1 MFKEVLLFFLL
12 GHVLGDFYTQT
23 DNMAEKKKIEFRWVI
38 YHLPEHYLFCDHG
51 SIKYSL
57 YGMGLIVI
65 GYLCVYGTFYCG

>member
-38 YHLPEHYLFCDHG
+38 YHLP
-51 SIKYSL
+51 
-57 YGMGLIVI
+57 
-65 GYLCVYGTFYCG
+65 